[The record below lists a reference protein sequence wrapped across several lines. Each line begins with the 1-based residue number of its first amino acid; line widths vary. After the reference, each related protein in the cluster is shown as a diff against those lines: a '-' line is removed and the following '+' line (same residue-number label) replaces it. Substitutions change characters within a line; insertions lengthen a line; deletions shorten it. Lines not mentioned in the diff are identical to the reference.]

1 MKKDI
6 LATPKGKAVK
16 LSDGKTYNLS
26 PLNLTTLANLE
37 EEFDCDM
44 DELGAKLVASKRTA
58 GAFRGLLWVLLQENY
73 PEISKVDA
81 GKLVE
86 MEQVGGLIKD
96 LLALLMELRT

>member
-6 LATPKGKAVK
+6 LTMPRGKAIK
-16 LSDGKTYNLS
+16 LADGKTYNLS

-44 DELGAKLVASKRTA
+44 DELGDKLLTSKRTA
-58 GAFRGLLWVLLQENY
+58 GAFRSLLWVLLQENY

-86 MEQVGGLIKD
+86 QSQILDLIKD
-96 LLALLMELRT
+96 LLALLADLRM